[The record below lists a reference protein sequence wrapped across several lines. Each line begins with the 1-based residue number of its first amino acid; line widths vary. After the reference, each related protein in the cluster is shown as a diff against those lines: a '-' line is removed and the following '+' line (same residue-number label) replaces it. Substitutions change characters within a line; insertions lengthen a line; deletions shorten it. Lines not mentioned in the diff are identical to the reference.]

1 MNPLFQS
8 TERAHVLFQHE
19 GHQCI
24 QFSDLVTGEGIQSNQ
39 FLIINNGR
47 AALLDPGGDLTYT
60 PLNIELSKRVR
71 LSQLDY
77 IFASHQDPDIIAS
90 LPRWM
95 MHTQCRVVTSK
106 LWARFLPHLASQ
118 FITQQLAYQLEER
131 IIALPDQGGSIPFGN
146 SSIVVLPAHF
156 LHSVGNFH
164 FYDPISKILFSG
176 DMGASLIEE
185 HADQPVSDF
194 DAHIPHM
201 LGFHQRYMAS
211 NKACRLWANMV
222 RDMDVQMMVPQ
233 HGSPFVGKA
242 MVNRFLDWISSL
254 PCGIDLLNQ
263 TSYSAERAGYRP
275 TTNTHSN

>member
-1 MNPLFQS
+1 MNTFFKP
-8 TERAHVLFQHE
+8 TERAHTLFQQE

-60 PLNIELSKRVR
+60 PLNIELGKRVR

-131 IIALPDQGGSIPFGN
+131 IIALPDQGASIPFGN
-146 SSIVVLPAHF
+146 SHIVVLPAHF

-185 HADQPVSDF
+185 HADQPVQDF
-194 DAHIPHM
+194 AAHIPHM

-211 NKACRLWANMV
+211 NKACRLWANMI
-222 RDMDVQMMVPQ
+222 RDMDVQMLVPQ
-233 HGSPFVGKA
+233 HGSPFVGRD
-242 MVNRFLDWISSL
+242 MVNSFLDWISNL

-275 TTNTHSN
+275 G

>member
-1 MNPLFQS
+1 MNRPATPSEKAHILFKQ
-8 TERAHVLFQHE
+8 AGHE
-19 GHQCI
+19 CI

-39 FLIINNGR
+39 FLLINNGR
-47 AALLDPGGDLTYT
+47 AALIDPGGDLTYT

-95 MHTQCRVVTSK
+95 MHSQCRVVTSK
-106 LWARFLPHLASQ
+106 LWSRFLPHLASQ
-118 FITQQLAYQLEER
+118 FVTQQLAYQLEDR
-131 IIALPDQGGSIPFGN
+131 IIPLPDQGSRIAFGN
-146 SSIVVLPAHF
+146 SEIIVLPAHF

-185 HADQPVSDF
+185 HADQPVQNF
-194 DAHIPHM
+194 AAHIPHM

-222 RDMDVQMMVPQ
+222 REMDVQMMVPQ
-233 HGSPFVGKA
+233 HGSPFVGRE
-242 MVNRFLDWISSL
+242 MVHQFLDWISNL
-254 PCGIDLLNQ
+254 PCGIDLMNQ
-263 TSYSAERAGYRP
+263 TSFSAERAGYRP
-275 TTNTHSN
+275 N

>member
-1 MNPLFQS
+1 MNRPANLSEKAHILFKQ
-8 TERAHVLFQHE
+8 AGHE
-19 GHQCI
+19 CI

-39 FLIINNGR
+39 FLLINNGR
-47 AALLDPGGDLTYT
+47 AALIDPGGDLTYT

-95 MHTQCRVVTSK
+95 MHSQCRVVTSK
-106 LWARFLPHLASQ
+106 LWSRFLPHLASQ
-118 FITQQLAYQLEER
+118 FVTQQLAYQLEDR
-131 IIALPDQGGSIPFGN
+131 IIPLPDQGSRIAFGN
-146 SSIVVLPAHF
+146 SEIIVLPAHF

-185 HADQPVSDF
+185 HADQPVQDF
-194 DAHIPHM
+194 AAHIPHM

-222 RDMDVQMMVPQ
+222 REMDVQMMVPQ
-233 HGSPFVGKA
+233 HGSPFVGRE
-242 MVNRFLDWISSL
+242 MVQQFLDWISNL
-254 PCGIDLLNQ
+254 PCGIDLMNQ
-263 TSYSAERAGYRP
+263 TSFSAERAGYRP
-275 TTNTHSN
+275 S